1 MNFSL
6 CVKLKFYFM
15 FLTICSFHFTGFIS
29 SMLILCKYSHFHFLL
44 ISNNM
49 RNLVLIPIFM
59 RYKTPLNYMQLFLAG
74 LKVDRFDFHNKGLYL
89 LLPPSLSLSYNLFL
103 RSFSFFIKGKAKQT
117 VTKEDEPNQH
127 HLQQVEPQ
135 KLWQQQQ
142 KQVLVKVIK
151 K

>member
-1 MNFSL
+1 
-6 CVKLKFYFM
+6 M

-49 RNLVLIPIFM
+49 RNLALIPIFM

-89 LLPPSLSLSYNLFL
+89 LLPPSLPISLSLSYNLFL
-103 RSFSFFIKGKAKQT
+103 RSFSFFIKGKAKQSH
-117 VTKEDEPNQH
+117 KGRRAKSAP
-127 HLQQVEPQ
+127 PAAGGAS
-135 KLWQQQQ
+135 
-142 KQVLVKVIK
+142 KVVAAAAETGGGKGYK
-151 K
+151 KVNKVDAKS